1 MVNKN
6 PARLGTLFIFLM
18 FTGLCTAVFFAANF
32 IVELPT
38 KVESLFGPASPT
50 LTTRARYSLSFQ
62 LWFQADTLLN
72 PTNPYDSAEPFNI
85 SIDEPTSEVIMR
97 LQSTGLIKDANL
109 FRNYLIYTGLDNQIQ
124 AGDYQLSAAM
134 TPIQISEEILDATP
148 KFIALTILPG
158 WRLEEIAETLPSS
171 GLIISIEEFLI
182 ASCNPPQGFTFSGQ
196 IPDGFSIEGFL
207 MPGSYELPRDLTAEE
222 LIIVLLNRFEELV
235 STEVRDGLLQ
245 QGLSLREGVIIA
257 SIVQREAV
265 VSEEQ
270 SQIAS
275 VFLNRLTI
283 GMSLEADPTVQYALG
298 YNTSQLTWWTNPLST
313 ADIGFSSPY
322 NTYINTGI
330 PPGPIA
336 NPSLAALMAVAFPA
350 QTPYYFFRAACD
362 NSGRHNF
369 AETFDQHLVNACE

>member
-50 LTTRARYSLSFQ
+50 LITRARYSLSFQ

-72 PTNPYDSAEPFNI
+72 PTNPYDSPEPFNI

-134 TPIQISEEILDATP
+134 TPIQISEEILDSTP
-148 KFIALTILPG
+148 EFIALIILPG
-158 WRLEEIAETLPSS
+158 WRLEEIDETLPSS

-182 ASCNPPQGFTFSGQ
+182 ASS
-196 IPDGFSIEGFL
+196 
-207 MPGSYELPRDLTAEE
+207 
-222 LIIVLLNRFEELV
+222 
-235 STEVRDGLLQ
+235 
-245 QGLSLREGVIIA
+245 
-257 SIVQREAV
+257 
-265 VSEEQ
+265 
-270 SQIAS
+270 
-275 VFLNRLTI
+275 
-283 GMSLEADPTVQYALG
+283 
-298 YNTSQLTWWTNPLST
+298 
-313 ADIGFSSPY
+313 
-322 NTYINTGI
+322 
-330 PPGPIA
+330 
-336 NPSLAALMAVAFPA
+336 
-350 QTPYYFFRAACD
+350 
-362 NSGRHNF
+362 
-369 AETFDQHLVNACE
+369 NAP